1 MDSVCVLYLT
11 AVTFS
16 ATGLRF
22 SDDERLWGP
31 EHGCRQRANTKTMLT
46 AIFLLSYSGFL
57 YNKLISWRSLKG

>member
-22 SDDERLWGP
+22 SVDERLWGS
-31 EHGCRQRANTKTMLT
+31 ERGCRQRANTKTMLT
-46 AIFLLSYSGFL
+46 AIFLLFFL
-57 YNKLISWRSLKG
+57 IQVSFITSLLAGGH

>member
-22 SDDERLWGP
+22 SVDERLWGP
-31 EHGCRQRANTKTMLT
+31 ECGCRQRANTKTMLT
-46 AIFLLSYSGFL
+46 AIFLLFFL
-57 YNKLISWRSLKG
+57 IQISFITSLLAGGH

>member
-22 SDDERLWGP
+22 SVDERLWGP
-31 EHGCRQRANTKTMLT
+31 EHGCRQTANTKTMLT
-46 AIFLLSYSGFL
+46 AIFLLFFL
-57 YNKLISWRSLKG
+57 IQVSFITSLLAGGH

>member
-22 SDDERLWGP
+22 SVDERLWGP
-31 EHGCRQRANTKTMLT
+31 ERGCRQRANTKTMLT
-46 AIFLLSYSGFL
+46 AIFLLFFL
-57 YNKLISWRSLKG
+57 IQISFITSLLAGGH

>member
-22 SDDERLWGP
+22 SVDERLWGP
-31 EHGCRQRANTKTMLT
+31 EHGCRQRANAKTMLT
-46 AIFLLSYSGFL
+46 AIFLLFFL
-57 YNKLISWRSLKG
+57 IQVSFITSLLAGGH

>member
-22 SDDERLWGP
+22 SVDERLWGP

-46 AIFLLSYSGFL
+46 AIFLLFFL
-57 YNKLISWRSLKG
+57 IQVSFITSLLAGGH